1 MNMFIG
7 GAQIQRAEFAAWYL
21 STFDEKEDDLKVLAA
36 QLGVLPSEE
45 VSFEMLRDL
54 VLLWMIHLD
63 DYKGNLH

>member
-1 MNMFIG
+1 MSMFIG
-7 GAQIQRAEFAAWYL
+7 GAQIQRAEFAAGYL